1 MPVPKPLAPSRLNL
15 GLFLQTWS
23 WPLSEGKIT
32 CLSPPTPFPRLE
44 ASLYLS
50 SLARDRW
57 DGLEPRKL
65 AHPVAGTQLTLSMG
79 LPRLGDQPEGLAGTH
94 SRCPS
99 FAWLRGESRGEGRAL
114 PAACS

>member
-1 MPVPKPLAPSRLNL
+1 MILLRLKDASPQALGSLQIELGPLPADLEL
-15 GLFLQTWS
+15 A
-23 WPLSEGKIT
+23 LSEGKIT

-65 AHPVAGTQLTLSMG
+65 AHPVAGDTAHSLHG
-79 LPRLGDQPEGLAGTH
+79 PPEV
-94 SRCPS
+94 
-99 FAWLRGESRGEGRAL
+99 GR
-114 PAACS
+114 PA